1 MGVVDSFNLEDKLR
15 IEGGVRDVRIQ
26 HQFRVFVYLF
36 RGDVKDY
43 IFSFADVK
51 GHSVAL
57 KPNGHF
63 SKFHANPSHECL

>member
-1 MGVVDSFNLEDKLR
+1 MGVVDSFNFEDKLR

-26 HQFRVFVYLF
+26 HQFRVFV
-36 RGDVKDY
+36 
-43 IFSFADVK
+43 
-51 GHSVAL
+51 VAL